1 MFRLQRYFTITS
13 FIAFILMAALL
24 GYFYRTLAFADLIDA
39 SESKNVA
46 LTQAFSN
53 SLWPEFAPFVAEAE
67 GMTPPELQAHP
78 RTQELYE
85 SVQVQMAGLSVVKV
99 KVYNLDGLTVFST
112 ERDQIGE
119 DKSNNPGYNAARAGM
134 VVSELTFRDTFSAFE
149 QTIEDRNVFESYIPI
164 YSPAGDI
171 EGVFEIYDDVT
182 PLVQRLEQT
191 QRKIIG
197 GVVAIL
203 SVLYLVL
210 YVIVRRADG
219 IIREQY
225 SALQQNEAAL
235 RLARDEALAASQF
248 KTRLLA
254 NVSHDM
260 RTPLNAIL
268 GYAEMLQGGIYGD
281 LTEQQGEAAEE
292 IIGSSGQLL
301 HFVNNL
307 LDQAQLNAGKLKLN
321 EHPFPVQWLLDD
333 VHSLLN
339 LQAKAKGLTLT
350 SDVAPGVP
358 ETITGDR
365 YWLRQIMVNLGNN
378 ALKFTPAGDVH
389 LHVFMY
395 DDGHWAFQVVDTG
408 IGIPQDVQMKI
419 FEAFERGTTP
429 HNGEYLGSGLGL
441 SIVKELVSLMAG
453 EVQVNSEA
461 GHGSTFTVV
470 LPLVTPSGMALR
482 GE

>member
-1 MFRLQRYFTITS
+1 M
-13 FIAFILMAALL
+13 
-24 GYFYRTLAFADLIDA
+24 
-39 SESKNVA
+39 
-46 LTQAFSN
+46 
-53 SLWPEFAPFVAEAE
+53 
-67 GMTPPELQAHP
+67 
-78 RTQELYE
+78 
-85 SVQVQMAGLSVVKV
+85 
-99 KVYNLDGLTVFST
+99 
-112 ERDQIGE
+112 
-119 DKSNNPGYNAARAGM
+119 
-134 VVSELTFRDTFSAFE
+134 
-149 QTIEDRNVFESYIPI
+149 
-164 YSPAGDI
+164 
-171 EGVFEIYDDVT
+171 
-182 PLVQRLEQT
+182 
-191 QRKIIG
+191 
-197 GVVAIL
+197 
-203 SVLYLVL
+203 
-210 YVIVRRADG
+210 
-219 IIREQY
+219 
-225 SALQQNEAAL
+225 
-235 RLARDEALAASQF
+235 
-248 KTRLLA
+248 
-254 NVSHDM
+254 
-260 RTPLNAIL
+260 
-268 GYAEMLQGGIYGD
+268 
-281 LTEQQGEAAEE
+281 
-292 IIGSSGQLL
+292 
-301 HFVNNL
+301 NNL